1 VAVHN
6 CSTSLIAGIEGNGLW
21 ESDDQ
26 GQTWRALGTGAGSA
40 KITNSGTAILFDPSH
55 ADTFWEMGI
64 RGSAGLYRTTNA
76 GTTFQ
81 QLGTMTFTQL
91 ASVDFADPDRKTIVA
106 GTHGGKQ
113 MLFRSTDSGLTWT
126 NIGLNLPSSA
136 NASES
141 PLVLDAHTYLLGA
154 CGAADGVCG
163 IYRTTDSGAT
173 WTLGNDMQVS
183 HYAAPLWASNQTIYW
198 PLLVY
203 GLSKSTDLGKTWAK
217 IDTGDVF
224 VGVAPVELPD
234 GSIVTVGKDH
244 LLRSSDEGKSWKPI
258 LDPLPFQLGV
268 LAGSITYSVPTKTFF
283 VSIYDCAKGVVR
295 PDAIMSAGFD
305 YQM

>member
-1 VAVHN
+1 VAVDN
-6 CSTSLIAGIEGNGLW
+6 CSTSVIAGIEGHGLW
-21 ESDDQ
+21 SSDDA
-26 GQTWRALGTGAGSA
+26 GKTWRALGTGAGSD

-76 GTTFQ
+76 GDTFQ

-91 ASVDFADPDRKTIVA
+91 ASVDFGDPNRKTIVA

-113 MLFRSTDSGLTWT
+113 MLFRSTDSGVSWT
-126 NIGLNLPSSA
+126 NIGLNLPSTA

-141 PLVLDAHTYLLGA
+141 PLVLDANTYLLGA
-154 CGAADGVCG
+154 CGAPGGGCG

-173 WTLGNDMQVS
+173 WSLGNDMQVS
-183 HYAAPLWASNQTIYW
+183 HSAAPLWASNGVIYW

-203 GLSKSTDLGKTWAK
+203 GLSKSSDLGKTWAK
-217 IDTGDVF
+217 ITSGDGI
-224 VGVAPVELPD
+224 VGVAPLELPD

-244 LLRSSDEGKSWKPI
+244 LLRSSDEGETWKAI

-268 LAGSITYSVPTKTFF
+268 LAGSITYSVASKTIFI
-283 VSIYDCAKGVVR
+283 SIYDCAKGAIR

-305 YQM
+305 YEM